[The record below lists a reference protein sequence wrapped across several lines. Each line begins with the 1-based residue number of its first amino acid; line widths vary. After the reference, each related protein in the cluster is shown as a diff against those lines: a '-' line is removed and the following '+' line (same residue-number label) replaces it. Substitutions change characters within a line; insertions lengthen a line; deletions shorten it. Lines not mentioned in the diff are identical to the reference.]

1 MGHARGDRAPRRAPA
16 PPPGGH
22 SPRRSRRR
30 VPSPPSTHRV
40 RALGQRLG
48 AAMTPDCGW
57 PEQFQRLRRKLVW
70 ATVILLVVSVPVL
83 VFALIG
89 LPHVFRNPLV
99 RNVLAEGS
107 AAGVPAVSDAR
118 FGATATL
125 LTGTRLTT
133 GNHVEVLADG
143 DGTFP
148 PLWADLRSAQR
159 SVTVQMYYA
168 GPGAVADSATR
179 ILAGRARAGVDVYFL
194 YDSFGA
200 QDFPRRYLDTLRAAG
215 VRTAEFR
222 PIRWYALDR
231 ANHRSHVRGIV
242 VDGAVG
248 YTGGFG
254 FDDKWLGRGRRPGEW
269 RETNARFAGPAVRQ
283 LQSVF
288 VAKWAEATGELLTDV
303 ALEPDVDSPVDGPS
317 PVPAAGST
325 TAGTTAG
332 AAPGSMPGDT
342 AALLYSPPLTGS
354 TTAER
359 LLALSIAGA
368 RRTLY
373 VSNAYFV
380 PHADFV
386 QLLVRAAQR
395 GVDVRILTNGVQT
408 DVKTTWLAGR
418 SRYETLLTAGV
429 RIYEYRPTTIHAK
442 TFVVDGVWSA
452 VATMNFDNRSLA
464 YNNEVALV
472 TRDPRVGATL
482 DSLFLEDLRY
492 ADEIRLDAF
501 RRRPWTARLR
511 ERGASLIAGLL

>member
-1 MGHARGDRAPRRAPA
+1 
-16 PPPGGH
+16 
-22 SPRRSRRR
+22 
-30 VPSPPSTHRV
+30 
-40 RALGQRLG
+40 
-48 AAMTPDCGW
+48 MTPECGW
-57 PEQFQRLRRKLVW
+57 PEQFRRLQRKLGW
-70 ATVILLVVSVPVL
+70 ATAIFALVSVPML
-83 VFALIG
+83 VFALVG
-89 LPHVFRNPLV
+89 LPHVFRNPFV
-99 RNVLAEGS
+99 RHVLAEGS
-107 AAGVPAVSDAR
+107 VTGVPAVSDAR

-133 GNHVEVLADG
+133 GNRVEVLVDG

-148 PLWADLRSAQR
+148 RLWADLRAAQR

-179 ILAGRARAGVDVYFL
+179 IMASRARAGVDVYFL

-200 QDFPRRYLDTLRAAG
+200 QDFPRRFLDTLRAAG

-231 ANHRSHVRGIV
+231 VNHRSHVRGIV

-254 FDDKWLGRGRRPGEW
+254 LDDKWLGRGRTRAEW

-303 ALEPDVDSPVDGPS
+303 ALEPDVPPPPDDAH
-317 PVPAAGST
+317 AARGVGDT
-325 TAGTTAG
+325 VAG
-332 AAPGSMPGDT
+332 ASPSSLPGDT
-342 AALLYSPPLTGS
+342 AALLHSPPLTGS

-373 VSNAYFV
+373 ISNAYFV

-386 QLLVRAAQR
+386 QLLADAARR
-395 GVDVRILTNGVQT
+395 GVDVRILTNGAQT
-408 DVKTTWLAGR
+408 DVRTTWLAGR
-418 SRYETLLTAGV
+418 SRYDTLLAAGV
-429 RIYEYRPTTIHAK
+429 RVYEYRPTTMHAK
-442 TFVVDGVWSA
+442 TFVIDGVWSA

-472 TRDPRVGATL
+472 TRDQRVGATL
-482 DSLFLEDLRY
+482 DSLFFEDLPF
-492 ADEIRLDAF
+492 ADEIRLEEF
-501 RRRPWTARLR
+501 RRRPWTARFL

>member
-1 MGHARGDRAPRRAPA
+1 MGPTPSDRPSHRGSVPPAGTRRGRGRDR
-16 PPPGGH
+16 G
-22 SPRRSRRR
+22 
-30 VPSPPSTHRV
+30 PSPSGTHRV

-57 PEQFQRLRRKLVW
+57 PEQFRRLRRKLIW
-70 ATVILLVVSVPVL
+70 AAVILLVVSVPVL
-83 VFALIG
+83 VFALVG
-89 LPHVFRNPLV
+89 LPHVLRNPLV
-99 RNVLAEGS
+99 RNVLS
-107 AAGVPAVSDAR
+107 AGGVAGVPAVSDAR

-133 GNHVEVLADG
+133 GNRIEVLADG

-148 PLWADLRSAQR
+148 RLWADLRSARR
-159 SVTVQMYYA
+159 SITVQMYYA

-200 QDFPRRYLDTLRAAG
+200 QDFPQRYLDTLRAAG
-215 VRTAEFR
+215 ARTAEFR

-231 ANHRSHVRGIV
+231 ANHRSHVRGVV

-254 FDDKWLGRGRRPGEW
+254 LDDKWLGRGRTRAEW
-269 RETNARFAGPAVRQ
+269 RETNARFTGPAVRQ

-288 VAKWAEATGELLTDV
+288 VAKWAEATGELLTDI
-303 ALEPDVDSPVDGPS
+303 ALEPEVDSPTDSPY
-317 PVPAAGST
+317 PVPGERSA
-325 TAGTTAG
+325 TAG
-332 AAPGSMPGDT
+332 ATVGATPASMPGDT

-359 LLALSIAGA
+359 FLALSIAGA

-386 QLLVRAAQR
+386 ELLAAAARR
-395 GVDVRILTNGVQT
+395 GVDVRILTNGAET
-408 DVKTTWLAGR
+408 DVRTTWLAGR
-418 SRYETLLTAGV
+418 SRYESLLAAGV
-429 RIYEYRPTTIHAK
+429 RMYEYRPTTIHAK
-442 TFVVDGVWSA
+442 TFVVDGVWTA

-472 TRDPRVGATL
+472 TRDLRVGATL
-482 DSLFLEDLRY
+482 DSLFLEDLRF
-492 ADEIRLDAF
+492 ADEIRLDEF
-501 RRRPWTARLR
+501 RRRPWTARLL
-511 ERGASLIAGLL
+511 ERGASVIAGLL

>member
-1 MGHARGDRAPRRAPA
+1 MRRRRGGRPVARSALSVVPTGTRHRHGHGTA
-16 PPPGGH
+16 PPGT
-22 SPRRSRRR
+22 R
-30 VPSPPSTHRV
+30 RV

-57 PEQFQRLRRKLVW
+57 PEQFRRLRRKLVW
-70 ATVILLVVSVPVL
+70 AAVILVVVSVPVL
-83 VFALIG
+83 VFALVG

-99 RNVLAEGS
+99 RNVLAEGGV
-107 AAGVPAVSDAR
+107 AGVPAVSDAR

-133 GNHVEVLADG
+133 GNWIEVLTNG

-148 PLWADLRSAQR
+148 RLWADLRSARR
-159 SVTVQMYYA
+159 SITVQMYYA

-200 QDFPRRYLDTLRAAG
+200 QGFPRHYLDTLRAAG
-215 VRTAEFR
+215 ARTAEFR

-242 VDGAVG
+242 VDGAIG

-254 FDDKWLGRGRRPGEW
+254 LDDKWLGRGRTRAEW
-269 RETNARFAGPAVRQ
+269 RETNARFTGPAVRQ
-283 LQSVF
+283 LQAVF

-303 ALEPDVDSPVDGPS
+303 ALEPEVGLPTDGP
-317 PVPAAGST
+317 PPMPAAGST
-325 TAGTTAG
+325 ASSTLPAVL
-332 AAPGSMPGDT
+332 PGDT

-386 QLLVRAAQR
+386 QLLAAAARR
-395 GVDVRILTNGVQT
+395 GVDVRILTNSAQT

-418 SRYETLLTAGV
+418 SRYETLLAAGV
-429 RIYEYRPTTIHAK
+429 RVYEYRPTTIHAK

-472 TRDPRVGATL
+472 TRDLRVGATL
-482 DSLFLEDLRY
+482 DSLFLEDLRF
-492 ADEIRLDAF
+492 ADEIRLDEF
-501 RRRPWTARLR
+501 RRRPWTARLL

>member
-1 MGHARGDRAPRRAPA
+1 MEPTPSDHP
-16 PPPGGH
+16 
-22 SPRRSRRR
+22 SRRTPVPPADMR
-30 VPSPPSTHRV
+30 RGRGRDRGPSPSGTHGV
-40 RALGQRLG
+40 RALRQRLG

-57 PEQFQRLRRKLVW
+57 PEQFRRLRRKLVW
-70 ATVILLVVSVPVL
+70 AAVILLVVSVPVL
-83 VFALIG
+83 VFALVG

-99 RNVLAEGS
+99 RNVLAKGS
-107 AAGVPAVSDAR
+107 VAGVPAVSDAR

-133 GNHVEVLADG
+133 GNQVQVLADG

-148 PLWADLRSAQR
+148 RLWADLRSARR

-200 QDFPRRYLDTLRAAG
+200 QAFPRRHLDTLRAAG

-254 FDDKWLGRGRRPGEW
+254 LDDKWLGRGRTRAEW
-269 RETNARFAGPAVRQ
+269 RETNARFTGPAVRQ
-283 LQSVF
+283 LQAVF

-303 ALEPDVDSPVDGPS
+303 ALEPEVGLPVDRSSSTPWAGDGS
-317 PVPAAGST
+317 ADAAR
-325 TAGTTAG
+325 AGL
-332 AAPGSMPGDT
+332 PGDT
-342 AALLYSPPLTGS
+342 AALIYSPPLTGS

-386 QLLVRAAQR
+386 ELLAAAARR
-395 GVDVRILTNGVQT
+395 GVDVRILTNGAET

-418 SRYETLLTAGV
+418 SRYESLLAAGV

-472 TRDPRVGATL
+472 TRDLRVGATL
-482 DSLFLEDLRY
+482 DSMFMDDLRF
-492 ADEIRLDAF
+492 ADEIRLDEF
-501 RRRPWTARLR
+501 RRRPWTSRLL